1 MKPIRVQVY
10 LARCGLAS
18 RRKAE
23 QLITA
28 GRVRVNG
35 RIVRELG
42 SKVVPGRD
50 KVELDG
56 RLVLPERLVYILLNK
71 PRGVVSAASDP
82 EGKPTVVDL
91 VRDESARIYPVG
103 RLDIQSEG
111 ALLLTNDG
119 SLTSAL
125 LHPSRGVPK
134 TYLARV
140 RGLFTEEDLE
150 RIRAGVM
157 LEDGPAK
164 PDKARI
170 TRVTNSSTWVE
181 IVIHEGRNRIV
192 RRMFEA
198 LDRQVARLI
207 RTDFA
212 GLKVD
217 KIKPGSYRR
226 LKEDEV
232 AALKKRFPPPK

>member
-42 SKVVPGRD
+42 TKVVVGKD

-71 PRGVVSAASDP
+71 PRGVVSAVSDP
-82 EGKPTVVDL
+82 DGKPTVVDL
-91 VRDESARIYPVG
+91 IRDESARIYPVG

-119 SLTSAL
+119 GLTSAL

-140 RGLFTEEDLE
+140 RGRFSEEDLAKLK
-150 RIRAGVM
+150 AGVR
-157 LEDGPAK
+157 LEDGPAR

-170 TRVTNSSTWVE
+170 TSVTSSSTWVE
-181 IVIHEGRNRIV
+181 MVIHEGRNRIV

-198 LDRQVARLI
+198 LDKQVARLI
-207 RTDFA
+207 RVDFA

-217 KIKPGSYRR
+217 RIKPGSYRR
-226 LKEDEV
+226 LQADEV
-232 AALKKRFPPPK
+232 AALKKKFPLPK

>member
-23 QLITA
+23 QLVTA

-35 RIVRELG
+35 QIVRELG

-56 RLVLPERLVYILLNK
+56 RLVLPERRVYILLNK

-91 VRDESARIYPVG
+91 IRNETARIYPVG

-119 SLTSAL
+119 AMTSAL
-125 LHPSRGVPK
+125 LHPSRRVPK

-140 RGLFTEEDLE
+140 RGLFTEEDLAHLK
-150 RIRAGVM
+150 AGV
-157 LEDGPAK
+157 LLDDGPAK

-170 TRVTNSSTWVE
+170 TQTTSSSTWVE
-181 IVIHEGRNRIV
+181 MVIHEGRNRIV

-198 LDRQVARLI
+198 LDHQVARLI

-212 GLKVD
+212 GLTVD
-217 KIKPGSYRR
+217 KLKPGTYRR
-226 LKEDEV
+226 LSKDEV
-232 AALKKRFPPPK
+232 AALKKKFPAPK